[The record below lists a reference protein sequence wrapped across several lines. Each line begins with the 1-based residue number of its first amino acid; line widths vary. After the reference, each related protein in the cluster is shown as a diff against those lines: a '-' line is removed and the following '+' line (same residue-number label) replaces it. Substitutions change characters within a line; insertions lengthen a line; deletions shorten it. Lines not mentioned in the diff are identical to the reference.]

1 MPELRTVGNGSF
13 FATKDEATG
22 WAEQQRKKRK
32 NEGDSAFGLSAELR
46 IDAQPASELIA
57 PYGVSLRECAS
68 FYVRH
73 AATATGDR
81 TIKQIVDELLAVK
94 KASGMSAR
102 YLKDLRIR
110 VNIFAQT
117 FGGEKAINISQQKVD
132 DWIIA
137 IPYSGTTKNNYRRLL
152 GVLFSFAVDRKYT
165 LQIPISKQ
173 SRSTVKRDKPGI
185 LNVDQC
191 ARLLSPVTRR
201 FSPLSR

>member
-1 MPELRTVGNGSF
+1 M
-13 FATKDEATG
+13 
-22 WAEQQRKKRK
+22 
-32 NEGDSAFGLSAELR
+32 
-46 IDAQPASELIA
+46 
-57 PYGVSLRECAS
+57 SLRECAS

-152 GVLFSFAVDRKYT
+152 GVLFSFAVDRKYI